1 MKISLLLLL
10 LLYLVRQQWC
20 FSHYRK
26 DHRPKKSNEGAI
38 KLTIRGKVIKF
49 GNNIDTDVILPG
61 PYLVH
66 TDVDELA
73 KHAME
78 GLDSKFPEKAA
89 DGVIVVGGKNFGCGS
104 SREQAPIALKYSG
117 VKCVL
122 AESFARIF
130 YRNSITIGLPVLVCA
145 GISRKVKEGDEL
157 VVNLQTGKVE
167 DKTNGSVLQ
176 ATRLPEFIMEVLED
190 GGLIQHLKRR
200 IETNE

>member
-1 MKISLLLLL
+1 
-10 LLYLVRQQWC
+10 
-20 FSHYRK
+20 
-26 DHRPKKSNEGAI
+26 
-38 KLTIRGKVIKF
+38 LTIKGKATKF
-49 GNNIDTDVILPG
+49 GDNVDTDVILPG

-66 TDVDELA
+66 TDPNELA

-78 GLDSKFPEKAA
+78 GLDPKFAEKAA
-89 DGVIVVGGKNFGCGS
+89 GGVIVVGGKNFGCGS

-145 GISRKVKEGDEL
+145 GVSGKVKEGDML
-157 VVNLQTGKVE
+157 AVNLQTGKVE

-176 ATRLPEFIMEVLED
+176 ATKLPEFIMEILDD
-190 GGLIQHLKRR
+190 GGLIEHLKRR
-200 IETNE
+200 IETK

>member
-1 MKISLLLLL
+1 M
-10 LLYLVRQQWC
+10 
-20 FSHYRK
+20 
-26 DHRPKKSNEGAI
+26 
-38 KLTIRGKVIKF
+38 
-49 GNNIDTDVILPG
+49 DTDVILPG

-66 TDVDELA
+66 TDPNELA

-78 GLDSKFPEKAA
+78 GLDPKFAEKAA

-130 YRNSITIGLPVLVCA
+130 YRNAITIGLPVLVCA
-145 GISRKVKEGDEL
+145 GVSSKVKEGDAM

-167 DKTNGSVLQ
+167 DRTNGSVLQ
-176 ATRLPEFIMEVLED
+176 ATKLPEFIMEILDD
-190 GGLIQHLKRR
+190 GGLIEHLKRR